1 MKNKRNKFLFYAAFA
16 FAFAL
21 STVFAFLPGN
31 AADAEAGQ
39 LNIRAVSYDAL
50 GGLTV
55 VTDDICAEAFIE
67 SELITVTDKNGEE
80 HIADAAH
87 CKKLPYA
94 ENVVS
99 IPLEDHPSPEL
110 LSVGQIVF
118 EKNFSVSKDGEKI
131 DEAQTWTSSAFDED
145 FGVVDFSLSDSG
157 EKPSGSDIDCSDT
170 KKSDS
175 DEEFSSFDGDDE
187 MPPFGFFESD
197 SSYGDSGTDENPEP
211 GSDGYKP
218 EPDSES
224 ENEPYPEESDSSSR
238 PHGND
243 GDDESTDTSES
254 DYPESSTS
262 NPSPSESAETREN
275 EKDSEKD
282 SEEESETESPEESN
296 ESEKDSE
303 KESGESEK
311 ESDGS
316 GTETPETPYEDFT
329 AETNLEILLFGT
341 TKLNPALIP
350 ENATVGKFYYSS
362 DNPEIATVSDDGTI
376 TAVSRGKCVIT
387 ITLKGYND
395 LEISKQT
402 EVFVY
407 DEIEDIKCNSEIVLR
422 VNENGIKADDLEF
435 TFTYKSGLIITKTI
449 QNATLRC
456 VTDDDGKVKG
466 VLSFTEDGEDYSF
479 DIPVSFKAADCFEGC
494 GNGCA
499 SEAANGVF
507 EGYSLALLLAVALTI
522 IKKIH

>member
-21 STVFAFLPGN
+21 STVFAFLPD
-31 AADAEAGQ
+31 AADAEAER
-39 LNIRAVSYDAL
+39 LTIRAVSYDAL

-110 LSVGQIVF
+110 LSDGKIVF
-118 EKNFSVSKDGEKI
+118 EKDFSVSKDGEKI

-157 EKPSGSDIDCSDT
+157 EKTSGSDIDCSDT

-218 EPDSES
+218 DPDSES
-224 ENEPYPEESDSSSR
+224 ENEPYPEESDSSR

-243 GDDESTDTSES
+243 GDDESTGTSES
-254 DYPESSTS
+254 DYPESSSS

-282 SEEESETESPEESN
+282 SEKESDGESAEESGESVKESSEESN
-296 ESEKDSE
+296 ESET
-303 KESGESEK
+303 ES
-311 ESDGS
+311 
-316 GTETPETPYEDFT
+316 PETPYEDFT

-341 TKLNPALIP
+341 AKLNPAIIP

-387 ITLKGYND
+387 IILKGYND

-499 SEAANGVF
+499 SEATNGVF